1 MKKLTKKKSKAGF
14 HSAEPFMRELMKNPR
29 VRAFYEEEKA
39 KTLIA
44 QTVYEAR
51 KHAHLTQGELAKKVG
66 THQSAIARLES
77 SQNERVATMPLLA
90 KIARACGGVFEIGI
104 RFDKGSQASK

>member
-1 MKKLTKKKSKAGF
+1 MKKFAKKKGKAGT
-14 HSAEPFMRELMKNPR
+14 HSAEPLMRELMKNPR
-29 VRAFYEEEKA
+29 VRVFYEQERA

-51 KHAHLTQGELAKKVG
+51 KHAHLTQSELAKKVG

-77 SQNERVATMPLLA
+77 SKDDRIVTMPFLA
-90 KIARACGGVFEIGI
+90 KIAAACGGVFEVGI
-104 RFDKGSQASK
+104 RFEKAKPAAR